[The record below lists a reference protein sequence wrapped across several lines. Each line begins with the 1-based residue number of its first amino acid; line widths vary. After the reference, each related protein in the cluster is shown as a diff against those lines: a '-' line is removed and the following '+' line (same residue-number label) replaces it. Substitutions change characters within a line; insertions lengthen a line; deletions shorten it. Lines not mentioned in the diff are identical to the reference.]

1 VSQLVHRA
9 GTRGAAPPGR
19 FARAGSVATLAAV
32 ILGSGMTVAQAS
44 VDPGLGYDPVADK
57 GSLYNVSEVIGAH
70 DAYRAGY
77 TGKGVGVALIDTG
90 VSSVAG
96 LTSGNVVN
104 GPDLSFES
112 QNPSLAHLDG
122 FGHGTHLASIIAGR
136 DAAGAPSSYTTA
148 SRFNG
153 IAPDSTLVNVKVG
166 ASDGAVDV
174 TQVIAGI
181 DWVVEHAHDPGL
193 NIRVINL
200 SYGTDSTQ
208 SSTVDPLAFAVEN
221 AWKHG
226 IVVVAAGGNDGQ
238 ADKTLADPAYDPHV
252 VAVGAMDDNGTV
264 TSGDDTVPEWSTR
277 GNTLRHVD
285 VVAPG
290 VSLLGL
296 YNPAGTED
304 QANPQSRVG
313 DRFIRASGTSQ
324 AAAVV
329 SGEAALILQQSPW
342 MTPDQVKAAVMGT
355 AHGLLSTLPIFGGS
369 GVVDLRTILRNPLGT
384 VLSTAGGLLNGL
396 LSYGWGN
403 GTGSLEA
410 ARGSANVSDGTTTL
424 TGEVDLFGNAW
435 NGAAWARATS
445 YAQVWVGG
453 QWRGEQLTGNAWQNG
468 AWPTTAW
475 SGTDWGGLSWSSDYW
490 SAQTWRAQTW
500 RAQTWR
506 AEDWSAQTWRSEN
519 WS

>member
-1 VSQLVHRA
+1 VQRA
-9 GTRGAAPPGR
+9 GSREVAPPGR
-19 FARAGSVATLAAV
+19 FVRAGSVVALTAV

-57 GSLYNVSEVIGAH
+57 GSLYSVSEVIGAH
-70 DAYRAGY
+70 GAYRAGY

-90 VSSVAG
+90 VSPGAG

-112 QNPSLAHLDG
+112 QDPSLAHLDG

-136 DAAGAPSSYTTA
+136 DAAGTPSSYTSA
-148 SRFNG
+148 SSFNG

-208 SSTVDPLAFAVEN
+208 SSTVDPLAYAVEN

-238 ADKTLADPAYDPHV
+238 ADKTLANPAYDPHV
-252 VAVGAMDDNGTV
+252 LAVGAMDDNGTV

-355 AHGLLSTLPIFGGS
+355 AHGLLTTLPIFGGS
-369 GVVDLRTILRNPLGT
+369 GLVDLRTILRNPLGAVLNT
-384 VLSTAGGLLNGL
+384 VGGLLNGVL
-396 LSYGWGN
+396 AYGWGA

-410 ARGSANVSDGTTTL
+410 ARGSAHVSDGTTTL
-424 TGEVDLFGNAW
+424 TGELDLFGNTW

-445 YAQVWVGG
+445 YAQVWIGG
-453 QWRGEQLTGNAWQNG
+453 QWRGEPLTGNGWQNG

-475 SGTDWGGLSWSSDYW
+475 SGADWGGLSWSADYW

-506 AEDWSAQTWRSEN
+506 SDDWSAQTWRSEN
-519 WS
+519 WG

>member
-1 VSQLVHRA
+1 MIRKGSRGTAPTRKFVRA
-9 GTRGAAPPGR
+9 SAVIAL
-19 FARAGSVATLAAV
+19 AGV
-32 ILGSGMTVAQAS
+32 ILGSGMTVAEAS
-44 VDPGLGYDPVADK
+44 VDAGLGYDPVADK
-57 GSLYNVSEVIGAH
+57 GSLYNIAEVIGAH

-90 VSSVAG
+90 VSPVAG

-112 QNPSLAHLDG
+112 QDPSLAHVDG

-136 DAAGAPSSYTTA
+136 DVAGSPSSYTSTT
-148 SRFNG
+148 RFNG
-153 IAPDSTLVNVKVG
+153 IAPDSTLVSVKVG

-181 DWVVEHAHDPGL
+181 DWVVEHARDPGM
-193 NIRVINL
+193 NIRVVNL

-208 SSTVDPLAFAVEN
+208 SSLVDPLAFAVEN

-226 IVVVAAGGNDGQ
+226 IVVVASGGNDGET
-238 ADKTLADPAYDPHV
+238 DKTLANPASDPHV
-252 VAVGAMDDNGTV
+252 LAVGALDDNGTV
-264 TSGDDTVPEWSTR
+264 TSSDDTVPEWSTR
-277 GNTLRHVD
+277 GNTIRHVD

-290 VSLLGL
+290 VSVLGL
-296 YNPAGTED
+296 YNPDGTED
-304 QANPQSRVG
+304 QANPQSRIG

-342 MTPDQVKAAVMGT
+342 MTPDQVKAAIMGT

-369 GVVDLRTILRNPLGT
+369 GLVDLRTVLRNPLGT
-384 VLSTAGGLLNGL
+384 VLNTVGGLVNGL

-403 GTGSLEA
+403 GSGSLET
-410 ARGSANVSDGTTTL
+410 ARGSAHVTNGTTSL

-435 NGAAWARATS
+435 NGTAWARATS
-445 YAQVWVGG
+445 AGSVWVGG
-453 QWRGEQLTGNAWQNG
+453 QWRGEQLTGNAWQGG
-468 AWPTTAW
+468 AWPITAW
-475 SGTDWGGLSWSSDYW
+475 AGTDWGGLSWSADYW

-506 AEDWSAQTWRSEN
+506 SDDWSAQTWRSGK